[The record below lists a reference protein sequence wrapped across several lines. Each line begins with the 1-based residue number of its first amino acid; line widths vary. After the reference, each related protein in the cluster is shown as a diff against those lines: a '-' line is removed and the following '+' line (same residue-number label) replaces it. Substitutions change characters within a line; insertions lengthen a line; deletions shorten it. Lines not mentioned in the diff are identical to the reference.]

1 MKKLIRS
8 TVNSINAIMWVRG
21 ICTNHSGKMSGM
33 ISISTSCKEN
43 AFCVKMHQ
51 VPGTICEKC
60 YSHNQLSHQ
69 PTTARKYAESTLDLT
84 SRLLSFEEIPTI
96 SSNNGAA
103 RLEAFGELNNTIQVL
118 NYFNICEKNQDINF
132 SLWTKRPDLIAEVI
146 NNLGHNKPENLNIIW
161 STLMI
166 NGSPQ
171 IGKYDFVDGYFTV
184 YTPEYA
190 KEHHIKINCGGRK
203 CAECLECYD
212 AHDGIFIINELLK

>member
-1 MKKLIRS
+1 MKKLTRS
-8 TVNSINAIMWVRG
+8 RVNAVKSIMWVRG
-21 ICTNHSGKMSGM
+21 VCTNHSGKMSGM
-33 ISISTSCKEN
+33 ISISTSCQKNE
-43 AFCVKMHQ
+43 FCVKMHQ

-60 YSHNQLSHQ
+60 YAHNQLSYQ
-69 PTTARKYAESTLDLT
+69 PTTANKYAESTIDLT
-84 SRLLSFEEIPTI
+84 TRLLNFEEIPTI
-96 SSNNGAA
+96 SSANGAA

-118 NYFNICEKNQDINF
+118 NYFAICEKNPDINF
-132 SLWTKRPDLIAEVI
+132 ALWTKRPDLISEVI
-146 NNLGHNKPENLNIIW
+146 TMLGKCKPENLNIIW

-184 YTPEYA
+184 YSAEYA
-190 KEHHIKINCGGRK
+190 AKHNIKINCGGRK